1 MADGTSTGSNKLSKN
16 SIGLTGMIMITIA
29 GVLAIIGPLETAAFI
44 GDAGEAAVWPV
55 ILGFVLFAL
64 VSLPILEYTRIA
76 PFAGGY
82 YGLAEL
88 GFGKGAGKFTSLSN
102 YFFYNFWQMAN
113 AFFIAFL
120 AVDTIYYLYNVLLPF
135 WSWILFGVITL
146 ILTYV
151 VSTMKAKNLGRV
163 IVAIT
168 IPTLLL
174 VVAFIIYVIVK
185 SPYNSPAFLN
195 PGSSSTGISGIFLAT
210 AVLGFYLYAGY
221 GASIFFG
228 EEGVKARK
236 NLWRAV
242 YIGLSISAVVIALS
256 VYSELIAI
264 PRSSLSVVSGAANPQ
279 LVTWTHYFPIGVLM
293 AFNMIVLVVSMA
305 SYASGGGS
313 QARLLWAMARDG
325 FIKSKWLG
333 ELNPRTGVPSR
344 TALVNFILALVTF
357 LSVSSLLVKFYGYNP
372 NTIVLG
378 FFVAGTTSTILWYF
392 HHFVPEFGLFSF
404 LGKHKEINYS
414 AKRRLVAGLVIP
426 LAGTTLFIYT
436 FYEGIIGDLVEP
448 YFAFVI
454 LASSIVVATLLYTF
468 YKQRKGELG
477 ESTVGYMVAESGRS
491 FNEPD
496 QAEK

>member
-1 MADGTSTGSNKLSKN
+1 MVNGQSGSNSLSKN

-44 GDAGEAAVWPV
+44 GDAGEAAIWPV

-120 AVDTIYYLYNVLLPF
+120 AVDTIYYLYNILLPF
-135 WSWILFGVITL
+135 WTWILFGVITL

-151 VSTMKAKNLGRV
+151 VSVMRAKNLGRV
-163 IVAIT
+163 IVGIT
-168 IPTLLL
+168 IPTLVL

-185 SPYNSPAFLN
+185 SPYNSAAVLN
-195 PGSSSTGISGIFLAT
+195 PANSSSGISGIFLAT
-210 AVLGFYLYAGY
+210 AVLGFYLFAGY

-242 YIGLSISAVVIALS
+242 YIGLSISAVVIAIS
-256 VYSELIAI
+256 VYSELVAI
-264 PRSSLSVVSGAANPQ
+264 PRGDLSIVSAAANPQ
-279 LVTWTHYFPIGVLM
+279 LVTWTHYFPISVLM

-305 SYASGGGS
+305 SYAAGGGS

-325 FIKSKWLG
+325 FIKSKWLK

-344 TALVNFILALVTF
+344 TALVNFVLALVTF
-357 LSVSSLLVKFYGYNP
+357 ISVASLLAKFYGYNP
-372 NTIVLG
+372 QTVVLG

-392 HHFVPEFGLFSF
+392 HHFIPEFGLFSF
-404 LGKHKEINYS
+404 LHKHKEIKYS
-414 AKRRLVAGLVIP
+414 KNRRIVAGLVVPI
-426 LAGTTLFIYT
+426 AGTALFIFT

-454 LASSIVVATLLYTF
+454 LATIIVIGTLLYTY
-468 YKQRKGELG
+468 YKKRTGTLG
-477 ESTVGYMVAESGRS
+477 ESTVEYMAAESGRT
-491 FNEPD
+491 FNEAGD
-496 QAEK
+496 SEK

>member
-1 MADGTSTGSNKLSKN
+1 MVNGQSGSNSLSKN

-113 AFFIAFL
+113 AFFVAFL
-120 AVDTIYYLYNVLLPF
+120 AVDTVYYLYNVLLPI
-135 WSWILFGVITL
+135 WSWILIGVITL
-146 ILTYV
+146 VLTYV
-151 VSTMKAKNLGRV
+151 VSVMKAKNLGRV

-168 IPTLLL
+168 IPTLIM
-174 VVAFIIYVIVK
+174 VVAFIVYVILK
-185 SPYNSPAFLN
+185 SPNNSTAFLN
-195 PGSSSTGISGIFLAT
+195 PGNSSSGISGIFLAT
-210 AVLGFYLYAGY
+210 AVLGFYLFAGY

-242 YIGLSISAVVIALS
+242 YIGLSISALIIAMS
-256 VYSELIAI
+256 VYSELIAL
-264 PRSSLSVVSGAANPQ
+264 PRGDLSIVSAAANPQ
-279 LVTWTHYFPIGVLM
+279 LVTWTHYIPVSVLM
-293 AFNMIVLVVSMA
+293 AFNMIILVVSMA
-305 SYASGGGS
+305 SYAAGGGS

-325 FIKSKWLG
+325 FIKSKWLK

-357 LSVSSLLVKFYGYNP
+357 LSVSSLLAKFYGYNP
-372 NTIVLG
+372 STVVLG

-392 HHFVPEFGLFSF
+392 HHFIPEFGLFAF
-404 LGKHKEINYS
+404 LNKHKEIKYS
-414 AKRRLVAGLVIP
+414 KTRKLLAGLVVP
-426 LAGTTLFIYT
+426 LAGTILFVYT

-454 LASSIVVATLLYTF
+454 LAAVIVVAVLVYTY
-468 YKQRKGELG
+468 YKKKVGELG

-491 FNEPD
+491 LND
-496 QAEK
+496 VEK